1 MSTPLQDPSF
11 FRDPYATYAALRG
24 GAAVQKLPGAGPRGG
39 YVVTGYAE
47 ARQALADPGL
57 SKDTARF
64 FAGKATGRDVHPAVS
79 RNMLATDPPDHT
91 RLRRLVTKAFTPGA
105 VARLRPYVRGVADAL
120 LDPWRPGETVD
131 LVAGLAIPLPVTV
144 ICQLLGVPA
153 DDRDAVHAWSTDLF
167 AAGDHERT
175 DAASHALADYMT
187 GLVAAKRRSPDDAL
201 LSALVAARDGDR
213 GEDGDGD
220 GDRLTEQE
228 LVSLAVLLL
237 VAGHETTTAAIG
249 NAVLALLRHPD
260 QLELLRADPGRIEG
274 AVDELLRYD
283 SAVTVATWR
292 WAPEPVRIGGT
303 EVPAGSP
310 VFVSPGA
317 ANRDPARFA
326 DADRLDLDRPDA
338 RAHLAFGHGIHRCL
352 GAPLAQAEVATALR
366 VLLARFPGLRLA
378 EPADHLRWRHSRL
391 VHGLEALPVVL

>member
-1 MSTPLQDPSF
+1 MSTPLQDPGF
-11 FRDPYATYAALRG
+11 FRDPYSTYATLRSE
-24 GAAVQKLPGAGPRGG
+24 AAVLKLPGSGHRAG
-39 YVVTGYAE
+39 YVVTGFAE

-64 FAGKATGRDVHPAVS
+64 FAGRETGRDVHPAVS
-79 RNMLATDPPDHT
+79 QNMLATDPPDHT
-91 RLRRLVTKAFTPGA
+91 RLRRLVTRAFTPGA
-105 VARLRPYVRGVADAL
+105 VDRLRPYVHGLADAL
-120 LDPWRPGETVD
+120 LDSWTPGEEVD
-131 LVAGLAIPLPVTV
+131 LVAGLAVPLPVTV

-153 DDRDAVHAWSTDLF
+153 ADRDAVRAWSTDLF

-175 DAASHALADYMT
+175 DTASHALADYMT
-187 GLVAAKRRSPDDAL
+187 GLVASKRRTPDDAL
-201 LSALVAARDGDR
+201 LSALVAAR
-213 GEDGDGD
+213 DGD

-249 NAVLALLRHPD
+249 NAVLALLQRPD
-260 QLELLRADPGRIEG
+260 QLELLRTDPGRIDG

-303 EVPAGSP
+303 DVPAGSP

-326 DADRLDLDRPDA
+326 DADRLDLDRADA

-352 GAPLAQAEVATALR
+352 GAPLAHAEVATALR

-378 EPADHLRWRHSRL
+378 RPADRLRWRHSRL
-391 VHGLEALPVVL
+391 VHGLESLPVLL